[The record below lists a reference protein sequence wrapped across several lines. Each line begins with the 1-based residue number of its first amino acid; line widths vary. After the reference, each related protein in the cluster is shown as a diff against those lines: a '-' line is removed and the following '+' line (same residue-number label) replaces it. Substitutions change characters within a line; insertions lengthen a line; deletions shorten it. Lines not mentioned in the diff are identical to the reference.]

1 MKKLCSITIKGK
13 TKTWTFNT
21 FVDLKYI
28 DEWREDGI
36 EIDPIENV
44 IPVWVVD
51 MRLTRIWC
59 FLQDVWHGKYLRKLG
74 W

>member
-13 TKTWTFNT
+13 TKTWSFNT
-21 FVDLKYI
+21 FVDLKYL

-36 EIDPIENV
+36 EIDEIENV

-51 MRLTRIWC
+51 MGLTHIWC

>member
-1 MKKLCSITIKGK
+1 MKKLCSLTIKGK
-13 TKTWTFNT
+13 TKTWSFNT
-21 FVDLKYI
+21 FVDLKYL

-36 EIDPIENV
+36 EIDEIENV

-51 MRLTRIWC
+51 MGLTHIWC

>member
-1 MKKLCSITIKGK
+1 MKKLCSLTIKGK
-13 TKTWTFNT
+13 TKTWSFNT

-51 MRLTRIWC
+51 MGLTHIWC